1 MANGTTTYSF
11 KDLTGAIASPLAGQ
25 FILAGGELGSGKISV
40 EMTHEWTE
48 QDVANDGAV
57 MVSASPGQN
66 GMVKVSCQQTSSI
79 NAYLKA
85 AQNLHQTD
93 LINGNSSLWASL
105 ALDLQNPVTG
115 DQNVCTGVSFSKKP
129 PQPYG
134 SKGEYIEWALY
145 AANIAN
151 Q

>member
-11 KDLTGAIASPLAGQ
+11 KDLTGAFYSPLTGP
-25 FILAGGELGSGKISV
+25 FILAGGTLGSGKITV

-48 QDVANDGAV
+48 HDPAVDGAV
-57 MVSASPGQN
+57 MVSASVAQN
-66 GMVKVSCQQTSSI
+66 GTVLVDCQQTSAI
-79 NAYLKA
+79 NGYLKA
-85 AQNLHQTD
+85 TQNAHQTD
-93 LINGNSSLWASL
+93 LINGNSSQWAAS

-115 DQNVCTGVSFSKKP
+115 DMNICTGVSFSKKP

-134 SKGEYIEWALY
+134 AKGEYIQWKLM